1 MLNGLVFVILGILL
15 GSGCVFLLKKRIF
28 AGEYAKVAAHQAQ
41 LEAHKIQL
49 EAKNLEEAARAKK
62 QSMLELKEEFA
73 EWKNEYNRKHN
84 ENINRLNVMEKRL
97 IQKEENLDKRYS
109 NLDNKEK
116 ELKKKERE
124 LDIQEEETAALKISV
139 NKLYEEQRLM
149 LEKISG
155 LTVQEAKEMI
165 IKQYEGEARLESAQ
179 KLKLIDEEL
188 KSKSQQMAKDV
199 ISNAVQ
205 RIASEHVVSTSV
217 TVIDLPSD
225 EMKGRIIGREGR
237 NIRALE
243 TATGVDFIVDDTPEA
258 ILVSSF
264 DPIRREIA
272 KQTIQTLIADGRI
285 HPARIEEIVERI
297 KGNFDTYLRR
307 EGENAVLELGIKEIN
322 PELYFYLGKLK
333 FRSSFGQNVL
343 EHSKDVAMIAAM
355 LAREIGVNVNIC
367 KRAGLL
373 HDIGKAIDRE
383 TEGTHTSLSVEL
395 TKKYGESAA
404 VQDAIASHHMDTEF
418 HSIEAVLIQA
428 ADSISAARPGARRE
442 ILETYI
448 KRLEKLEELSKSF
461 SGVTKAYALQAGRE
475 IRVIVNAN
483 ELDDNHTFLICKDI
497 ARKIQDEMEYPGQIK
512 VSVIR
517 EVRAIEY
524 AK

>member
-1 MLNGLVFVILGILL
+1 MTEIALVLFGIILG
-15 GSGCVFLLKKRIF
+15 GGATFFLKKKIF
-28 AGEYAKVAAHQAQ
+28 AGEYKKVQAYQ
-41 LEAHKIQL
+41 NQL
-49 EAKNLEEAARAKK
+49 EAKTREEMERTKK
-62 QSMLELKEEFA
+62 QSVLELKEEFA
-73 EWKNEYNRKHN
+73 EWKNEYNRRQN
-84 ENINRLNVMEKRL
+84 EKVNRLNVTEKRL
-97 IQKEENLDKRYS
+97 ILKEENLDKRYT

-116 ELKKKERE
+116 ELKKKERD
-124 LDIQEEETAALKISV
+124 LTIQEEENAAVKADIG
-139 NKLYEEQRLM
+139 KLYEEQRLK

-155 LTVQEAKEMI
+155 LTVQEAKELI
-165 IKQYEGEARLESAQ
+165 IRQYEGEARLESAQ
-179 KLKLIDEEL
+179 KLKLIEDEL
-188 KSKSQQMAKDV
+188 KEKSQTLAKEV

-205 RIASEHVVSTSV
+205 RIATEHVVSSSV

-243 TATGVDFIVDDTPEA
+243 NATGVDFIVDDTPEA

-264 DPIRREIA
+264 DPIRREMA
-272 KQTIQTLIADGRI
+272 KQAIETLIADGRI
-285 HPARIEEIVERI
+285 HPARIEEIVDRI
-297 KGNFDTYLRR
+297 KGNFDTYLRK
-307 EGENAVLELGIKEIN
+307 EGEAAVLELNVKDLN

-333 FRSSFGQNVL
+333 FRTSYGQNVL

-355 LAREIGVNVNIC
+355 LAREIGANVNVC

-383 TEGTHTSLSVEL
+383 TEGTHTSLSVDL
-395 TKKYGESAA
+395 TKKFGESAA
-404 VQDAIASHHMDTEF
+404 VQDAIASHHMDTAF
-418 HSIEAVLIQA
+418 TSTEAVLIQA

-461 SGVTKAYALQAGRE
+461 SGVTKAFALQAGRE
-475 IRVIVNAN
+475 VRVIVNAN
-483 ELDDNHTFLICKDI
+483 ELDDNRTFLICKDI
-497 ARKIQDEMEYPGQIK
+497 AKKIQEEMEYPGQIK

>member
-1 MLNGLVFVILGILL
+1 MTEIALVLIGIILGAAA
-15 GSGCVFLLKKRIF
+15 VFLLKKSIF
-28 AGEYAKVAAHQAQ
+28 AGEYRKVEAHQKQ
-41 LEAHKIQL
+41 LDARNREEL
-49 EAKNLEEAARAKK
+49 ERTRK
-62 QSMLELKEEFA
+62 QSQLELKEEFA
-73 EWKNEYNRKHN
+73 EWKNEYNRRQN
-84 ENINRLNVMEKRL
+84 EKVNRLNVTEKRL
-97 IQKEENLDKRYS
+97 IQKEENLDKRYT

-116 ELKKKERE
+116 ELKKKEHD
-124 LDIQEEETAALKISV
+124 LDIQEEEIAALKNQV
-139 NKLYEEQRLM
+139 GQLHEEQRLK

-155 LTVQEAKEMI
+155 LTVQEAKDLI
-165 IKQYEGEARLESAQ
+165 IKRYEGEARLESAQ
-179 KLKLIDEEL
+179 KLKQIEEEL
-188 KSKSQQMAKDV
+188 KEKSQQLAKEA

-205 RIASEHVVSTSV
+205 RIATEHVVSSSV

-243 TATGVDFIVDDTPEA
+243 NATGVDFIVDDTPEA

-264 DPIRREIA
+264 DPIRREMA
-272 KQTIQTLIADGRI
+272 KQAIETLIADGRI
-285 HPARIEEIVERI
+285 HPARIEEIVDRI
-297 KGNFDTYLRR
+297 KSNFDGYLRKQ
-307 EGENAVLELGIKEIN
+307 GEAAVTELGIRDLN

-333 FRSSFGQNVL
+333 FRTSFGQNVL

-355 LAREIGVNVNIC
+355 LAREIGANVNVC

-373 HDIGKAIDRE
+373 HDVGKAIDRE
-383 TEGTHTSLSVEL
+383 TEGTHTSLSVDL
-395 TKKYGESAA
+395 TKKFGESSA
-404 VQDAIASHHMDTEF
+404 VQDAIASHHMDTAF
-418 HSIEAVLIQA
+418 TSIEAVLIQA

-461 SGVTKAYALQAGRE
+461 AGVTKAYALQAGRE
-475 IRVIVNAN
+475 VRVIINAN
-483 ELDDNHTFLICKDI
+483 ELDDNRTFLICKDI
-497 ARKIQDEMEYPGQIK
+497 AKKIQDEMEYPGQIK

>member
-1 MLNGLVFVILGILL
+1 
-15 GSGCVFLLKKRIF
+15 
-28 AGEYAKVAAHQAQ
+28 
-41 LEAHKIQL
+41 
-49 EAKNLEEAARAKK
+49 
-62 QSMLELKEEFA
+62 
-73 EWKNEYNRKHN
+73 
-84 ENINRLNVMEKRL
+84 
-97 IQKEENLDKRYS
+97 
-109 NLDNKEK
+109 
-116 ELKKKERE
+116 
-124 LDIQEEETAALKISV
+124 
-139 NKLYEEQRLM
+139 
-149 LEKISG
+149 
-155 LTVQEAKEMI
+155 
-165 IKQYEGEARLESAQ
+165 
-179 KLKLIDEEL
+179 
-188 KSKSQQMAKDV
+188 
-199 ISNAVQ
+199 
-205 RIASEHVVSTSV
+205 
-217 TVIDLPSD
+217 
-225 EMKGRIIGREGR
+225 
-237 NIRALE
+237 
-243 TATGVDFIVDDTPEA
+243 
-258 ILVSSF
+258 
-264 DPIRREIA
+264 
-272 KQTIQTLIADGRI
+272 
-285 HPARIEEIVERI
+285 
-297 KGNFDTYLRR
+297 
-307 EGENAVLELGIKEIN
+307 
-322 PELYFYLGKLK
+322 
-333 FRSSFGQNVL
+333 VL

-418 HSIEAVLIQA
+418 NSIEAVLIQA

-461 SGVTKAYALQAGRE
+461 AGVTKAYALQAGRE

-497 ARKIQDEMEYPGQIK
+497 AKKIQDEMEYPGQIK

>member
-1 MLNGLVFVILGILL
+1 
-15 GSGCVFLLKKRIF
+15 LKKRICAREF
-28 AGEYAKVAAHQAQ
+28 RKV
-41 LEAHKIQL
+41 EAFQKQL
-49 EAKNLEEAARAKK
+49 EAKNREELERSRK
-62 QSMLELKEEFA
+62 QSQLELKEEFA
-73 EWKNEYNRKHN
+73 EWKNEYNRRQN
-84 ENINRLNVMEKRL
+84 EKVNRLNATEKRL
-97 IQKEENLDKRYS
+97 ILKEENLDKRYT

-116 ELKKKERE
+116 ELKKKERD
-124 LDIQEEETAALKISV
+124 LDLQEEEIAALKNQV
-139 NKLYEEQRLM
+139 NQLHEEQRLK

-155 LTVQEAKEMI
+155 LTVQEAKDLI
-165 IKQYEGEARLESAQ
+165 IRQYEGEARLESAQ
-179 KLKLIDEEL
+179 KLKQIEDEL
-188 KSKSQQMAKDV
+188 KDRSQQLAKEA

-205 RIASEHVVSTSV
+205 RIATEHVVSSSV

-243 TATGVDFIVDDTPEA
+243 NATGVDFIVDDTPEA

-264 DPIRREIA
+264 DPIRREMA
-272 KQTIQTLIADGRI
+272 KQAIETLIADGRI
-285 HPARIEEIVERI
+285 HPARIEEIVDRI
-297 KGNFDTYLRR
+297 KGNFDNYLRKQ
-307 EGENAVLELGIKEIN
+307 GEAAVLELGIRDLN

-343 EHSKDVAMIAAM
+343 EHSRDVAWIAAM
-355 LAREIGVNVNIC
+355 LAREVGANITIC

-373 HDIGKAIDRE
+373 HDVGKAIDRE
-383 TEGTHTSLSVEL
+383 TEGTHTSLSVDL
-395 TKKYGESAA
+395 AKKYGESAA
-404 VQDAIASHHMDTEF
+404 VLDAIASHHMDTAF
-418 HSIEAVLIQA
+418 NSIEAVLIQA

-461 SGVTKAYALQAGRE
+461 PGVTKAYALQAGRE
-475 IRVIVNAN
+475 VRVIINAN
-483 ELDDNHTFLICKDI
+483 ELDDNRTFLICKDI

>member
-15 GSGCVFLLKKRIF
+15 GAGAVFLLKKRIF
-28 AGEYAKVAAHQAQ
+28 AGEYAKVAAH
-41 LEAHKIQL
+41 KIQL
-49 EAKNLEEAARAKK
+49 ESKNQEEMVRAKK
-62 QSMLELKEEFA
+62 QSMLELKEEFS

-116 ELKKKERE
+116 ELKKKERD
-124 LDIQEEETAALKISV
+124 LDIQEEETAALKVSV

-155 LTVQEAKEMI
+155 LTVQEAKELI

-188 KSKSQQMAKDV
+188 KSKSLQMAKDV

-205 RIASEHVVSTSV
+205 RIASEHVVSSSV

-428 ADSISAARPGARRE
+428 ADGISAARPGARRE

-461 SGVTKAYALQAGRE
+461 AGVTKAYALQAGRE

-497 ARKIQDEMEYPGQIK
+497 AKKIQDEMEYPGQIK

>member
-1 MLNGLVFVILGILL
+1 MLNGVIFVILGILL
-15 GSGCVFLLKKRIF
+15 GGGVVFLFKRMIF
-28 AGEYAKVAAHQAQ
+28 AGEYAKVATYKAQ
-41 LEAHKIQL
+41 LES
-49 EAKNLEEAARAKK
+49 KNQEEMARAKK

-84 ENINRLNVMEKRL
+84 ENITRLNVMEKRL

-124 LDIQEEETAALKISV
+124 LDIQEEETSFLKNKV
-139 NKLYEEQRLM
+139 NKLYEEQKQK
-149 LEKISG
+149 LEEISG
-155 LTVQEAKEMI
+155 LTVLEAKEMI

-179 KLKLIDEEL
+179 KLKVIDEEL
-188 KSKSQQMAKDV
+188 KSKSQQMAKDA

-272 KQTIQTLIADGRI
+272 KQTIETLIADGRI

-307 EGENAVLELGIKEIN
+307 EGESAVLELGIKEIN

-343 EHSKDVAMIAAM
+343 EHSKDVALIAAM
-355 LAREIGVNVNIC
+355 LAREIGVNVNVC

-418 HSIEAVLIQA
+418 HSLEAVLIQA

-461 SGVTKAYALQAGRE
+461 AGVTKAYALQAGRE

-497 ARKIQDEMEYPGQIK
+497 AKKIQDEMEYPGQIK

>member
-1 MLNGLVFVILGILL
+1 MTEIALVLIGIVLGAAAVL
-15 GSGCVFLLKKRIF
+15 FLKKKIF
-28 AGEYAKVAAHQAQ
+28 AGEYRKVDAYQKQ
-41 LEAHKIQL
+41 LDARNREEL
-49 EAKNLEEAARAKK
+49 ERTRK
-62 QSMLELKEEFA
+62 QSQLELKEEFS
-73 EWKNEYNRKHN
+73 EWKNEYNRRQN
-84 ENINRLNVMEKRL
+84 EKVNRLNVTEKRL
-97 IQKEENLDKRYS
+97 IQKEENLDKRYT

-116 ELKKKERE
+116 ELKKKERD
-124 LDIQEEETAALKISV
+124 LDIQEEEIAALKAQV
-139 NKLYEEQRLM
+139 GQLHEEQRLK

-155 LTVQEAKEMI
+155 LTVQEAKDLI
-165 IKQYEGEARLESAQ
+165 FKRYESEARLESAQ
-179 KLKLIDEEL
+179 KLKQIEEEL
-188 KSKSQQMAKDV
+188 KEKSQLLAKEA

-205 RIASEHVVSTSV
+205 RIATEHVVSSSV

-243 TATGVDFIVDDTPEA
+243 NATGVDFIVDDTPEA

-264 DPIRREIA
+264 DPIRREMA
-272 KQTIQTLIADGRI
+272 KQAIETLIADGRI
-285 HPARIEEIVERI
+285 HPARIEEIVDRI
-297 KGNFDTYLRR
+297 KSNFDGYLRKQ
-307 EGENAVLELGIKEIN
+307 GEAAVTELGIRDLN

-333 FRSSFGQNVL
+333 FRTSFGQNVL

-355 LAREIGVNVNIC
+355 LAREIGANVNLC

-373 HDIGKAIDRE
+373 HDVGKAIDRE
-383 TEGTHTSLSVEL
+383 TEGTHTSLSVDL
-395 TKKYGESAA
+395 TKKFGESSA
-404 VQDAIASHHMDTEF
+404 VQDAIASHHMDTAF
-418 HSIEAVLIQA
+418 TSIEAVLIQA

-461 SGVTKAYALQAGRE
+461 AGVTKAYALQAGRE
-475 IRVIVNAN
+475 VRVIINAN
-483 ELDDNHTFLICKDI
+483 ELDDNRTFLICKDI

>member
-15 GSGCVFLLKKRIF
+15 GAGAVFLLKKRIF
-28 AGEYAKVAAHQAQ
+28 AGEYAKVAAH
-41 LEAHKIQL
+41 KIQL
-49 EAKNLEEAARAKK
+49 ESKNQEEMVRAKK
-62 QSMLELKEEFA
+62 QSMLELKEEFS

-116 ELKKKERE
+116 ELKKKERD
-124 LDIQEEETAALKISV
+124 LVIQEEETAALKVSV

-155 LTVQEAKEMI
+155 LTVQEAKELI

-188 KSKSQQMAKDV
+188 KSKSLQMAKDV

-205 RIASEHVVSTSV
+205 RIASEHVVSSSV

-343 EHSKDVAMIAAM
+343 EHSKDVSMIAAM

-428 ADSISAARPGARRE
+428 ADGISAARPGARRE

-461 SGVTKAYALQAGRE
+461 AGVTKAYALQAGRE

-497 ARKIQDEMEYPGQIK
+497 AKKIQDEMEYPGQIK

>member
-1 MLNGLVFVILGILL
+1 MTEIALVLIGTLL
-15 GSGCVFLLKKRIF
+15 GGGAVFLLKKRIF
-28 AGEYAKVAAHQAQ
+28 AGEFRKV
-41 LEAHKIQL
+41 EAYQKQL
-49 EAKNLEEAARAKK
+49 EAKNREELERSRK
-62 QSMLELKEEFA
+62 QSQLELKEEFA
-73 EWKNEYNRKHN
+73 EWKNEYNSRQN
-84 ENINRLNVMEKRL
+84 EKVNRLNATEKRL
-97 IQKEENLDKRYS
+97 ILKEENLDKRYT

-116 ELKKKERE
+116 ELKKKERD
-124 LDIQEEETAALKISV
+124 LDLLEEEIGALKTQV
-139 NKLYEEQRLM
+139 NQLHEEQRLK

-155 LTVQEAKEMI
+155 LTVQEAKDLI

-179 KLKLIDEEL
+179 KLKQIEDEL
-188 KSKSQQMAKDV
+188 KDKSQQLAKEA

-205 RIASEHVVSTSV
+205 RIATEHVVSSSV

-243 TATGVDFIVDDTPEA
+243 NATGVDFIVDDTPEA

-272 KQTIQTLIADGRI
+272 KQAIETLIADGRI
-285 HPARIEEIVERI
+285 HPARIEEIVDRI
-297 KGNFDTYLRR
+297 KGNFDNYLRKQ
-307 EGENAVLELGIKEIN
+307 GEAAVLELGIRDLN

-343 EHSKDVAMIAAM
+343 EHSRDVAWVAAM
-355 LAREIGVNVNIC
+355 LAREVGANINIC

-373 HDIGKAIDRE
+373 HDVGKAIDRE

-395 TKKYGESAA
+395 AKKFGESAA
-404 VQDAIASHHMDTEF
+404 VQDAIASHHMDTAF
-418 HSIEAVLIQA
+418 NSIEAVLIQA

-461 SGVTKAYALQAGRE
+461 AGVTKAYALQAGRE
-475 IRVIVNAN
+475 VRVIVNAN
-483 ELDDNHTFLICKDI
+483 ELDDNRTFLICKDI
-497 ARKIQDEMEYPGQIK
+497 AKKIQDEMEYPGQIK

>member
-1 MLNGLVFVILGILL
+1 MVNGVVFLILGILL
-15 GSGCVFLLKKRIF
+15 GGGVVFLFKRMIF
-28 AGEYAKVAAHQAQ
+28 AGEYAKVAAYKSQ
-41 LEAHKIQL
+41 LES
-49 EAKNLEEAARAKK
+49 KNQEELSRAKK

-84 ENINRLNVMEKRL
+84 ENITRLNVMEKRL

-124 LDIQEEETAALKISV
+124 LDIQEEETSFLKTKV
-139 NKLYEEQRLM
+139 NKLYEEQKQK
-149 LEKISG
+149 LEEISG

-188 KSKSQQMAKDV
+188 KSKSQQMAKDA

-272 KQTIQTLIADGRI
+272 KQTIETLIADGRI

-297 KGNFDTYLRR
+297 KGNFDSYLRR
-307 EGENAVLELGIKEIN
+307 EGESAVLELGIKEIN

-343 EHSKDVAMIAAM
+343 EHSKDVALIAAM
-355 LAREIGVNVNIC
+355 LAREIGVNVNVC

-461 SGVTKAYALQAGRE
+461 AGVTKAYALQAGRE

-497 ARKIQDEMEYPGQIK
+497 AKKIQDEMEYPGQIK

>member
-1 MLNGLVFVILGILL
+1 MTEIALVLAGILL
-15 GSGCVFLLKKRIF
+15 GGAAVLLLKKKIF
-28 AGEYAKVAAHQAQ
+28 AGEYRKVETYQKQ
-41 LEAHKIQL
+41 LEARTR
-49 EAKNLEEAARAKK
+49 EETEQAKK
-62 QSMLELKEEFA
+62 QSQLELKEEFA
-73 EWKNEYNRKHN
+73 EWKNEYNRRQN
-84 ENINRLNVMEKRL
+84 EKINHLNATEKRL
-97 IQKEENLDKRYS
+97 IQKEENLDKRYT

-116 ELKKKERE
+116 ELKKKERD
-124 LDIQEEETAALKISV
+124 LTLQEEEVAALKSQV
-139 NKLYEEQRLM
+139 NQLYEEQRLK

-155 LTVQEAKEMI
+155 LTVQEAKELI

-179 KLKLIDEEL
+179 RLKQIEEEL
-188 KSKSQQMAKDV
+188 KEKSQQMAKEV

-205 RIASEHVVSTSV
+205 RIATEHVVSSSV

-243 TATGVDFIVDDTPEA
+243 NATGVDFIVDDTPEA

-264 DPIRREIA
+264 DPIRREMA
-272 KQTIQTLIADGRI
+272 KQAIETLIADGRI
-285 HPARIEEIVERI
+285 HPARIEEIVDRI
-297 KGNFDTYLRR
+297 KGNFDNYLRKQ
-307 EGENAVLELGIKEIN
+307 GEAAVLELGIKDLN

-333 FRSSFGQNVL
+333 FRTSYGQNVL
-343 EHSKDVAMIAAM
+343 EHSKDVAWVAAF
-355 LAREIGVNVNIC
+355 LAREIGANVAIC

-383 TEGTHTSLSVEL
+383 TEGTHTSLSVDL
-395 TKKYGESAA
+395 AKKFGESAA
-404 VQDAIASHHMDTEF
+404 VQDAIASHHMDTAF
-418 HSIEAVLIQA
+418 TAIEGVLIQA

-461 SGVTKAYALQAGRE
+461 PGVTKAYALQAGRE
-475 IRVIVNAN
+475 VRVIVNAN
-483 ELDDNHTFLICKDI
+483 ELDDNRTFLICKDI
-497 ARKIQDEMEYPGQIK
+497 AKKIQNEMEYPGQIK